1 MSVVAARELEEDAR
15 KYAGEAIRLDSQGA
29 HGMAIQ
35 SYQKAISVLIKLVRL
50 YPDYKLNR
58 HYMDKASIY
67 QERVKAI
74 QQAHGLV
81 PQDTPQEGANFSIM
95 GPSGN
100 GNGNGNGNGHANAR
114 TELETP
120 AQREP
125 SGADRSN
132 GNGTVGKGPQMVPQL
147 KASFNELVIKEKP
160 NVRWDDVIGLDDAKR
175 AIRESIVFP
184 FERPDLFPL
193 GWPRGILLYGP
204 PGCGKTMLAA
214 ATAAEIEG
222 YFISI
227 DAASIMSKWLGEAE
241 KNVSKLFTEARKL
254 LDKGDPVIIFIDELD
269 SILGSRTNE
278 VGGETR
284 VRNQFLKEM
293 DGIQDKGNDVHLYT
307 VGATNKPWSLD
318 WPFLRRF
325 QKRIYIPLPNFD
337 GRMSMFKNY
346 TAPINVDAGISLDD
360 LSRISDGYSG
370 SDIRDICQGGQLRVV
385 RELFETGQALDKSVQ
400 PRPIVMGDFKEIM
413 KSRKPSVSP
422 EMLRAYANWAEQ
434 YKAL

>member
-15 KYAGEAIRLDSQGA
+15 KYASEAIRFDSQGA

-35 SYQKAISVLIKLVRL
+35 MYQKAISTLIKLVHL

-58 HYMDKASIY
+58 HYMERAGIY

-74 QQAHGLV
+74 QQAHGLL
-81 PQDTPQEGANFSIM
+81 PQDVHPDDTPFPAIVG
-95 GPSGN
+95 GN
-100 GNGNGNGNGHANAR
+100 GNGNGNGDGEGKAP
-114 TELETP
+114 P
-120 AQREP
+120 A
-125 SGADRSN
+125 N
-132 GNGTVGKGPQMVPQL
+132 GNGGAKSPQMVQQL
-147 KASFNELVIKEKP
+147 KASFNELVVKEKP
-160 NVRWDDVIGLDDAKR
+160 NVKWDDVIGLDDAKR

-214 ATAAEIEG
+214 ATAAEIDG

-241 KNVSKLFTEARKL
+241 KNVSKLFAEARKL
-254 LDKGDPVIIFIDELD
+254 LEKGNPVIIFIDELD
-269 SILGSRTNE
+269 SLLGSRSNE
-278 VGGETR
+278 VGGEIR

-293 DGIQDKGNDVHLYT
+293 DGIQDKGKSVHLYT
-307 VGATNKPWSLD
+307 VGATNKPWALD

-325 QKRIYIPLPNFD
+325 EKRIYIPLPNFE
-337 GRMSMFKNY
+337 GRMSMFRNY
-346 TAPINVDAGISLDD
+346 TAPINVDQTISLEE
-360 LSRISDGYSG
+360 LSRISEGYSG
-370 SDIRDICQGGQLRVV
+370 SDLRDICQGGQLRVV
-385 RELFETGQALDKSVQ
+385 RELFESGRALDKTVQ

-413 KSRKPSVSP
+413 KARRPSVSP

>member
-35 SYQKAISVLIKLVRL
+35 SYQKAISTLIKLVRL

-58 HYMDKASIY
+58 HYMDKAGIY

-81 PQDTPQEGANFSIM
+81 PQDTPQESSNFSII
-95 GPSGN
+95 GPSG
-100 GNGNGNGNGHANAR
+100 GNGNGHANGATR
-114 TELETP
+114 SEESPTGTVLAGQGDRP
-120 AQREP
+120 SANG
-125 SGADRSN
+125 SGA
-132 GNGTVGKGPQMVPQL
+132 KGPQMVPQL
-147 KASFNELVIKEKP
+147 KASFNELVIREKP
-160 NVRWDDVIGLDDAKR
+160 NVKWDDVIGLDDAKR

-193 GWPRGILLYGP
+193 GWARGILLYGP

-214 ATAAEIEG
+214 ATAAEIDG

-254 LDKGDPVIIFIDELD
+254 LDKGSPVIIFIDELD

-346 TAPINVDAGISLDD
+346 TAPINVDQGISLED

-385 RELFETGQALDKSVQ
+385 RELFDTGKALDKSVQ
-400 PRPIVMGDFKEIM
+400 PRPIVMTDFKEIM